1 MAAPTPQAQRPGPPG
16 LWGPETMPP
25 PGFGR
30 KYTPFSHAY
39 LMRLGPGDKET
50 SSPADSLPASLLPST
65 LLSFLEAPTSYK
77 KSLMVP
83 TITSPSQAK
92 GVASRGGN
100 L

>member
-1 MAAPTPQAQRPGPPG
+1 MAAPTPGPPG

-30 KYTPFSHAY
+30 KHTPFAHAC
-39 LMRLGPGDKET
+39 LMWLGPGGKEA
-50 SSPADSLPASLLPST
+50 SSPAGSLPASLLPST

-83 TITSPSQAK
+83 TI
-92 GVASRGGN
+92 AS
-100 L
+100 LLSLKPKE